1 MRVTEKFCREQE
13 SLQIAKAA
21 SETLSNRRDIAL
33 SAAKAW
39 DTAAQL
45 AHKQETKG
53 EPLDKLD
60 AAITREFAD
69 EAAAG
74 LDGEDE
80 APEGDEQL

>member
-13 SLQIAKAA
+13 TLQIAKAA
-21 SETLSNRRDIAL
+21 AEPLKNRQDIAL

-39 DTAAQL
+39 DAAAQL
-45 AHKQETKG
+45 AHKQESKE

-69 EAAAG
+69 EEAAG
-74 LDGEDE
+74 DTGDDVDLD
-80 APEGDEQL
+80 PELN